1 MLGSCSCAKLHWE
14 RSLLSILSSQIL
26 RQRKLSLYIY
36 ILMTDFQSDN
46 YIEME
51 EDVKIPV
58 KKSGLDV
65 FNPYSTCINVCLYVF
80 IGKAEVQSIH
90 Y

>member
-1 MLGSCSCAKLHWE
+1 
-14 RSLLSILSSQIL
+14 
-26 RQRKLSLYIY
+26 
-36 ILMTDFQSDN
+36 MTDFQSDN

-65 FNPYSTCINVCLYVF
+65 FNPYSTCINVCLYVY